1 MLLQYDPDLPA
12 SCQQQAI
19 TGNWCPRH
27 DNAQVMA
34 HQHIAVVLLQS
45 LEGLDPKTKLTG
57 ASQVTLSEAEV
68 RSLRRDMQEQEN
80 IIQGYQV
87 DNPFL
92 LHALCTLD
100 TTKRSESAPLSAYYS
115 QFSSTLMLAQ

>member
-1 MLLQYDPDLPA
+1 MLTVGKSMKDLWV
-12 SCQQQAI
+12 C
-19 TGNWCPRH
+19 C
-27 DNAQVMA
+27 M
-34 HQHIAVVLLQS
+34 QS

-87 DNPFL
+87 HSQFP
-92 LHALCTLD
+92 LHALCLLRS
-100 TTKRSESAPLSAYYS
+100 TTALCLGMWPIVIEYC
-115 QFSSTLMLAQ
+115 